1 MSALPEQYRKYA
13 APPGQPVVHSYAVE
27 LYEEADPI
35 VHVPD
40 PYNPTAFVAV
50 RRSQLQ
56 RATPTPPRDLAPQPL
71 LDPVA
76 QRFVGAGLGGG
87 VLLWGGGQFLIG
99 AGQFVSSLSGVGA
112 LLFFLA
118 LAGGRAMLSGGRRGG
133 TRIEVHNH
141 NRGFGRS
148 TTTL

>member
-1 MSALPEQYRKYA
+1 MSALPEQYQRYA
-13 APPGQPVVHSYAVE
+13 AQGQRSIRPAEIE

-50 RRSQLQ
+50 RRSQLYP
-56 RATPTPPRDLAPQPL
+56 ATPTPPRDLAPQPL
-71 LDPVA
+71 LDPTA
-76 QRFVGAGLGGG
+76 QRLVGGGIGGG

-99 AGQFVSSLSGVGA
+99 AGQLVSGLSGVGA

-118 LAGGRAMLSGGRRGG
+118 LAGARAGLGRAQGG
-133 TRIEVHNH
+133 TRVEVHNH
-141 NRGFGRS
+141 VRGFGRS
-148 TTTL
+148 TTNL

>member
-1 MSALPEQYRKYA
+1 MSALPERYPRY
-13 APPGQPVVHSYAVE
+13 APPGQRPVRPAELE
-27 LYEEADPI
+27 LYGEADPI

-50 RRSQLQ
+50 RRSQLLP
-56 RATPTPPRDLAPQPL
+56 ATPTPPRDLTPQPL
-71 LDPVA
+71 FDPVA
-76 QRFVGAGLGGG
+76 QRLVGGGIGGG

-99 AGQFVSSLSGVGA
+99 AGQLVSGLSGAG
-112 LLFFLA
+112 LLLLFLA
-118 LAGGRAMLSGGRRGG
+118 LAGARAAFSRPQGG

-148 TTTL
+148 TTNL